1 MLHRVNN
8 IAEKIICIS
17 TDITKEYQLKED
29 LLASDRLI
37 EKERLANEL
46 KTQFM
51 GDMSHELRTPLNAIN
66 GFSELL
72 KDEIVGTL
80 NEKQK
85 QYIEE
90 IYKGGSHL
98 LKMINTILDISKI
111 EQSQTEVNWQSFDI
125 KVFFEDLKQS
135 LLPILDSKKTSLKIN
150 VEEGFI
156 INSDITK
163 LRQILSNIIQN
174 SIKFSAFDSTV
185 ILSAEII
192 GSSTQITVQD
202 FGIGITEE
210 KQRLLF
216 EPFYQV
222 DKNKVAD
229 SGIKKLS
236 SDLHSNNES
245 VSSTGVG
252 AGLGLFITRQLV
264 ELMNGKISLYSAG
277 LNKGT
282 TVLIDFER

>member
-1 MLHRVNN
+1 FDNLVKKDVSFSAIDEFTLKDSTKIIIRNQWVLHRVNN

-163 LRQILSNIIQN
+163 LRQILSNII
-174 SIKFSAFDSTV
+174 
-185 ILSAEII
+185 
-192 GSSTQITVQD
+192 
-202 FGIGITEE
+202 
-210 KQRLLF
+210 
-216 EPFYQV
+216 
-222 DKNKVAD
+222 
-229 SGIKKLS
+229 
-236 SDLHSNNES
+236 
-245 VSSTGVG
+245 
-252 AGLGLFITRQLV
+252 
-264 ELMNGKISLYSAG
+264 
-277 LNKGT
+277 
-282 TVLIDFER
+282 